1 VIITGSL
8 IKPAGKKEINGFL
21 LIEGVDLSN
30 PRPKLKTTLLTQTT
44 PETKFFVDF
53 DWWEKS
59 DLDIKT
65 YLYSRLPIEEDET
78 SMDLERELID
88 LVDMQT
94 GQVRQVDGFQYII
107 QAYFRQMP
115 KDFLRQTSMVDA
127 VFCALLANANE
138 PMSAVELAEIV
149 GRQVDVILKTLGGPR
164 IYQGIRPV
172 FD

>member
-1 VIITGSL
+1 M
-8 IKPAGKKEINGFL
+8 
-21 LIEGVDLSN
+21 SN
-30 PRPKLKTTLLTQTT
+30 PRPKLKATLRTQTT
-44 PETKFFVDF
+44 PDTKFYVDF

-78 SMDLERELID
+78 AMDLERELVD

-94 GQVRQVDGFQYII
+94 GQVRRVDGFQYIV

-115 KDFLRQTSMVDA
+115 PDFLRQTSMVDGA
-127 VFCALLANANE
+127 FCALLANANE
-138 PMSAVELAEIV
+138 PMTARELADAV
-149 GRQVDVILKTLGGPR
+149 GRPVDIILKTLGGPR
-164 IYQGIRPV
+164 IYQGIRPI

>member
-1 VIITGSL
+1 VTITGSS
-8 IKPAGKKEINGFL
+8 IKPVGKKAVSGYSIK
-21 LIEGVDLSN
+21 GVNLSN
-30 PRPKLKTTLLTQTT
+30 PRPILKAILRTQMT
-44 PETKFFVDF
+44 PATRFFVDF
-53 DWWEKS
+53 EWWEKA

-94 GQVRQVDGFQYII
+94 GQVRQVDGFQYIV

-115 KDFLRQTSMVDA
+115 KDFLRTTSMVDA

-138 PMSAVELAEIV
+138 PMTAQELADAV
-149 GRQVDVILKTLGGPR
+149 DRPVDVVLKTLGGPR
-164 IYQGIRPV
+164 IYQGIKPI

>member
-1 VIITGSL
+1 M
-8 IKPAGKKEINGFL
+8 
-21 LIEGVDLSN
+21 SN
-30 PRPKLKTTLLTQTT
+30 PRPKLKAKLLTKTT

-53 DWWEKS
+53 EWWEKS

>member
-1 VIITGSL
+1 M
-8 IKPAGKKEINGFL
+8 
-21 LIEGVDLSN
+21 SN
-30 PRPKLKTTLLTQTT
+30 PRPILKAILRTQMT
-44 PETKFFVDF
+44 PDTKFFVDF
-53 DWWEKS
+53 EWWEKA

-94 GQVRQVDGFQYII
+94 GQVRQVDGFQYIV

-115 KDFLRQTSMVDA
+115 KDFLRTTSMVDA

-138 PMSAVELAEIV
+138 PMTAQELADAV
-149 GRQVDVILKTLGGPR
+149 DRPVDVVLKTLGGPR
-164 IYQGIRPV
+164 IYQGIKPI

>member
-1 VIITGSL
+1 
-8 IKPAGKKEINGFL
+8 
-21 LIEGVDLSN
+21 LSN
-30 PRPKLKTTLLTQTT
+30 PRPKLKAVLPTQLTPDTRVY
-44 PETKFFVDF
+44 VDF

-65 YLYSRLPIEEDET
+65 YLYSRLPIEEDEAG
-78 SMDLERELID
+78 MDLERELID

-94 GQVRQVDGFQYII
+94 GQVRQVDGFQYIV

-115 KDFLRQTSMVDA
+115 KDFLRHTSMVDA

-138 PMSAVELAEIV
+138 PMTAQELAQTIE
-149 GRQVDVILKTLGGPR
+149 RPVDTVLKTLGGPR

>member
-1 VIITGSL
+1 M
-8 IKPAGKKEINGFL
+8 
-21 LIEGVDLSN
+21 SN

>member
-1 VIITGSL
+1 
-8 IKPAGKKEINGFL
+8 
-21 LIEGVDLSN
+21 LSN
-30 PRPKLKTTLLTQTT
+30 PRPKLKATLLTQTT
-44 PETKFFVDF
+44 PETKFYVDF

-115 KDFLRQTSMVDA
+115 KDFLQQTSMVDA

-138 PMSAVELAEIV
+138 PMSAIELAEIV
-149 GRQVDVILKTLGGPR
+149 GRQEDVILKTLGGPR